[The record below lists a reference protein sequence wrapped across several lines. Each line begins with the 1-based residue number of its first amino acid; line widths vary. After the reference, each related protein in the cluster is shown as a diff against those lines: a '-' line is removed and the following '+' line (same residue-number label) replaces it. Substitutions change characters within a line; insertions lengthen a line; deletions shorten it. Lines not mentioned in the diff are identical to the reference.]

1 MLYDVVVTKG
11 VENHTFRNGIS
22 KGDAKKLVKE
32 LRKQGWKAQL
42 VTCKGI
48 KETFSIEPQNSDE
61 DDYSLEA

>member
-42 VTCKGI
+42 VTCKGV
-48 KETFSIEPQNSDE
+48 KETASLEVSENDE
-61 DDYSLEA
+61 DE